1 MNHEEWDLLSN
12 RGKVFTCI
20 SRNRRITAQMIAEEA
35 HLSIRGVQKIVS
47 ELEKESYLKKYKVG
61 RCNNYIILP

>member
-12 RGKVFTCI
+12 RGRVFTCI
-20 SRNRRITAQMIAEEA
+20 SRNRSITAQMIAEEA
-35 HLSIRGVQKIVS
+35 HLSIRAVQKIVS
-47 ELEKESYLKKYKVG
+47 ELEKAGYLKRYKVG